1 MEDEQVNNND
11 LSTQDVQSEP
21 EILQLHV
28 SDQFQVGE
36 SFGP

>member
-11 LSTQDVQSEP
+11 LSTQDNQNEP
-21 EILQLHV
+21 EILQLYV
-28 SDQFQVGE
+28 SDQFKVGE